1 MNFYRKSVIN
11 LIVYALY
18 AACISLLLVDVFH
31 HKHGHFK
38 FEEWFG
44 FFAFYG
50 FISCLVIVFSA
61 IWIRKLVRRDEDY
74 YD

>member
-1 MNFYRKSVIN
+1 MIYSKKFINFVVYT
-11 LIVYALY
+11 LYALC
-18 AACISLLLVDVFH
+18 AALLLFDVFY

-44 FFAFYG
+44 FYAFYG
-50 FISCLVIVFSA
+50 FAAYMVIVLSA
-61 IWIRKLVRRDEDY
+61 KQLRKLIKRDEDY

>member
-1 MNFYRKSVIN
+1 MNLYKKSVISF
-11 LIVYALY
+11 IVYTLY
-18 AACISLLLVDVFH
+18 ALCISLLLVDVFYS
-31 HKHGHFK
+31 KHGHFK

-61 IWIRKLVRRDEDY
+61 IWFRKLVKRDEDY